1 MNSNASTP
9 EEYINE
15 LPDDRKVVI
24 LKIRE
29 VIAKNIRNGFE
40 ADMGYGMLSHNTPY
54 ILMDITVIQ
63 NYLYHS

>member
-29 VIAKNIRNGFE
+29 VLAKNLPNGFE
-40 ADMGYGMLSHNTPY
+40 AGMGYGMLSYHIPY